1 MGQIIAAARA
11 VGFGWLLLAGLGL
24 TISCK
29 ETPAGPQ
36 PPQAPTCLERA
47 HFGDPA
53 SSLYV
58 LPYPV
63 GAAYPVLQS
72 YCESWSHGNQL
83 AYDFE
88 MAIGTPVTAARGGVV
103 MMVVDMYQ
111 DSDRDPVHFN
121 YVMIRHE
128 DGTVGFYAHFQ
139 LGSISVRQND
149 AVTTGQFLA
158 NSGSSGTPIADLHFG
173 VYQSWPPR
181 EGYDLPVNFRNAQ
194 GALDER
200 GGLRRGV
207 AYLALLY

>member
-1 MGQIIAAARA
+1 MRLKGLSAR
-11 VGFGWLLLAGLGL
+11 VLETGWLLLAGLVMAVG
-24 TISCK
+24 CDN
-29 ETPAGPQ
+29 TPDGPP
-36 PPQAPTCLERA
+36 PPQESTCLEHA

-53 SSLYV
+53 LSLYV

-63 GAAYPVLQS
+63 GTAYSVLQS

-88 MAIGTPVTAARGGVV
+88 MAIGTPVTAARGGVI

-111 DSDRDPVHFN
+111 DSDRDPLHFN
-121 YVMIRHE
+121 YVMIRHD
-128 DGTVGFYAHFQ
+128 DGTVGFYAHFR
-139 LGSISVRQND
+139 LGSIVVRQND
-149 AVTTGQFLA
+149 TVTTGQFIA

-181 EGYDLPVNFRNAQ
+181 ESYDVPVNFRNAQ

-207 AYLALLY
+207 VYLALPY